1 MLGAEWPL
9 IEPGDVVT
17 ILEHR
22 RAPSLYPDAVY
33 TEPYS
38 EGWVVTGYSPL
49 KDKHDPNWRR
59 PSDCFMLEK
68 LPEPDEG
75 WQNNQMKFIV
85 RENLR
90 LEKKGGGTFTRGVDL
105 PLSLTQQRQVRWGE
119 FRKKVAQAIID
130 RGTHE
135 GWRNPATWYVHLQLA
150 NCQEFI
156 NQILPGLWRKD
167 GTVND
172 RKLAKAWMRLKARKL
187 VEPIEDWM
195 RASPIEVPEEFAK
208 WNLPELE
215 ALRVDWI
222 EIAADFKRSP
232 AKTPL

>member
-1 MLGAEWPL
+1 MRDPEEQAK
-9 IEPGDVVT
+9 IQVGDVVAV
-17 ILEHR
+17 LEHQW
-22 RAPSLYPDAVY
+22 APKLYPHAIS
-33 TEPYS
+33 TRPYS
-38 EGWVVTGYSPL
+38 EGWVVTGEAPL
-49 KDKHDPNWRR
+49 DGKHDPRR
-59 PSDCFMLEK
+59 PSDHDCFTLEK
-68 LPEPDEG
+68 LPERDEG
-75 WQNNQMKFIV
+75 WQPNQMTFVV
-85 RENLR
+85 RQNLR
-90 LEKKGGGTFTRGVDL
+90 LLKKGSGTFTRGVDL
-105 PLSLTQQRQVRWGE
+105 PFNEGQRRVMRFEE

-167 GTVND
+167 GTVNYS
-172 RKLAKAWMRLKARKL
+172 KLAKVWTRLKARKL

-208 WNLPELE
+208 WKLPELE

-232 AKTPL
+232 AKT